1 MNTRMTTRRGFLFLL
16 AGTMIA
22 GCTRAPEGSSSA
34 DSDSSATATKY
45 SVQIPDL
52 SGSLCAA
59 PLWVAK
65 QRGYFEE
72 EGVDVEEVSAD
83 VDTQKTGLNNGTFP
97 VGMGDFSTFESME
110 SGVQTTVVDA
120 VNLGCIK
127 VVARSDD
134 DSVSSAADL
143 KGKTVAVN
151 KIGGTPYQV
160 LALWLQREAGL
171 SIGTGDGDVKVSVYD
186 DGNLELQ
193 ALKDGTVDAA
203 AVWDPYGPKAE
214 KDGSA
219 KVILDNSKSGD
230 FSGRA
235 CCFLV
240 ASNKVLQEDEGEIA
254 AIIRAI
260 HKADKWISD
269 NPEETVELVA
279 KNKYAT
285 IDDEDLAVE
294 MIKAYG
300 YGDLST
306 GDHDV
311 KGDVRYY
318 ADLLNGLGMVKS
330 SPDDFVSKY
339 YKSVSLD

>member
-1 MNTRMTTRRGFLFLL
+1 M
-16 AGTMIA
+16 
-22 GCTRAPEGSSSA
+22 
-34 DSDSSATATKY
+34 
-45 SVQIPDL
+45 
-52 SGSLCAA
+52 
-59 PLWVAK
+59 
-65 QRGYFEE
+65 
-72 EGVDVEEVSAD
+72 
-83 VDTQKTGLNNGTFP
+83 
-97 VGMGDFSTFESME
+97 
-110 SGVQTTVVDA
+110 
-120 VNLGCIK
+120 
-127 VVARSDD
+127 
-134 DSVSSAADL
+134 
-143 KGKTVAVN
+143 
-151 KIGGTPYQV
+151 
-160 LALWLQREAGL
+160 
-171 SIGTGDGDVKVSVYD
+171 
-186 DGNLELQ
+186 
-193 ALKDGTVDAA
+193 DAA

-219 KVILDNSKSGD
+219 KVILDNSKSGG

-269 NPEETVELVA
+269 NPEKTVELVA

-300 YGDLST
+300 YGELST

-318 ADLLNGLGMVKS
+318 ADLLNGLGMIKS